1 MSCSICVEKF
11 TKQPHRK
18 EAKCPFCDIKSC
30 VTCTQTYLMGTHE
43 DAHCMGCRRG
53 WTREVLDTILLTTWI
68 NGDYKKHRE
77 DILFDRER
85 SRLPAAQIV
94 VERRKQAEAR
104 MPIKINLQTS
114 INELEKKLMGL
125 RNEYMRET
133 SICYQLERGQDPFA
147 TKGEHSQ
154 EERRVFVMPCPA
166 TDCRGFLSQAYK
178 CGVCEIHVCPD
189 CREIKGTTRDSN
201 HTCDANTV
209 ATVQRLKKECRGCP
223 ECGTNIFKIEGC
235 FAKDTPIRHWN
246 GNIIMSQ
253 DIRVGDILIG
263 DDYKER
269 IVDNVVTGEDMLYEI
284 KQDNGTNYTVNSKHT
299 LVLKNIDGTVVD
311 ICVDE
316 YMKLDDV
323 IKKSMFGYRAI
334 PDGSIK
340 LSSIEVSSKGSG
352 TYYGWSINGNKRF
365 LHKDFTVLHNCD
377 QMFCTN
383 CNTPFSWTTG
393 KKITNG
399 AIHNPH
405 YFEYL
410 KAVNGGVMPRNP
422 GDIPCIAN
430 LPNAWTFERD
440 VSRKY
445 PTARE
450 YTNKLYTALNSI
462 THIQYVEIPR
472 MTTRAEDTDNTP
484 INVRYLIGEIDQK
497 AWKQGLQQK
506 EKSRI
511 KKDEIRMRYEAFVGA
526 CVDIYGRIIAS
537 SRNIE
542 PQTSKPASYS
552 DVTTINNICKD
563 ALEQLVALTKIFN
576 EGMKDI
582 SRRYK
587 CLVKHIDDN
596 HKLYNIKHST
606 GRVNKKSD
614 KKSVS
619 PYDTSDEEDKNILVP
634 T

>member
-18 EAKCPFCDIKSC
+18 EAKCPYCDIKSC

-53 WTREVLDTILLTTWI
+53 WTREVMDTILLTTWI

-104 MPIKINLQTS
+104 KPIKIKLQTT
-114 INELEKKLMGL
+114 ILELEKKLNGL
-125 RNEYMRET
+125 RNDYLREFE
-133 SICYQLERGQDPFA
+133 ICHQLEHGHDPFA
-147 TKGEHSQ
+147 INGEKSQ

-166 TDCRGFLSQAYK
+166 TGCRGFLSQAYK
-178 CGVCEIHVCPD
+178 CGVCDIHVCSD
-189 CREIKGTTRDSN
+189 CREIKGTSRDSD
-201 HTCDANTV
+201 HTCDPNTV

-223 ECGTNIFKIEGC
+223 ECGTNIYKIEGC

-253 DIRVGDILIG
+253 DICIGDSIIG
-263 DDYKER
+263 DDYTER

-284 KQDNGTNYTVNSKHT
+284 KQDNGANYIINSKHT
-299 LVLKNIDGTVVD
+299 LVLKNIDSTDVD
-311 ICVDE
+311 IRIDE

-323 IKKSMFGYRAI
+323 IKKSMFGYRAF

-340 LSSIEVSSKGSG
+340 LSSIEVTPKGYG
-352 TYYGWSINGNKRF
+352 TYYGWSISGNKRF

-383 CNTPFSWTTG
+383 CNTPFSWITG

-410 KAVNGGVMPRNP
+410 KTVNGGVMPRNP

-430 LPNAWTFERD
+430 LPNAWSFERD
-440 VSRKY
+440 ISRKF

-450 YTNKLYTALNSI
+450 YTNKLYTALNTI
-462 THIQYVEIPR
+462 AHIQHVEIHR
-472 MTTRAEDTDNTP
+472 MTTRAEDTDNTS
-484 INVRYLIGEIDQK
+484 INVRYLTGEIEQN

-526 CVDIYGRIIAS
+526 CVDIYGRIISS

-542 PQTSKPASYS
+542 PQTSKPASYD
-552 DVTTINNICKD
+552 DVTTINNICKGV
-563 ALEQLVALTKIFN
+563 LEQLLALTKIFN

-582 SRRYK
+582 SKRYK
-587 CLVKHIDDN
+587 CQVKNIDN
-596 HKLYNIKHST
+596 NLKLINIKHST
-606 GRVNKKSD
+606 GRINKKSNE
-614 KKSVS
+614 
-619 PYDTSDEEDKNILVP
+619 TDEDEDKNIVVP